1 MLRRLPISAGRQEPF
16 DYMILSDQEPAVS
29 AAVGHAEKLRRW
41 YAFDEKRLALA
52 QVLAMPVVKEAL
64 ELVAARIVDEPLT
77 VPAGSDG
84 KTTLVLMANQ
94 HSRSAGWNHA
104 LTYFQKLARLPDK
117 RAAQHQEPQPWSHLI
132 PPVTETT
139 EQDA

>member
-1 MLRRLPISAGRQEPF
+1 MAV
-16 DYMILSDQEPAVS
+16 SDQEPIVL

-52 QVLAMPVVKEAL
+52 QILSTPVVKEAL
-64 ELVAARIVDEPLT
+64 EIVAARIADEPLT
-77 VPAGSDG
+77 VPPGSDG

-117 RAAQHQEPQPWSHLI
+117 KLVQHQEPQPWSHLI
-132 PPVTETT
+132 PPTTVTETT
-139 EQDA
+139 EPDA